1 MSAGEKAIFL
11 GLEYGFD
18 NREKVCRT
26 RELLLDDTSA
36 KPEQD
41 DECSNHQPIPVRPAR
56 VEDYLTA
63 PVRCAFE
70 HLVGL
75 PGFVEP
81 EHFANFS
88 L

>member
-1 MSAGEKAIFL
+1 MSAGEKPCSWGWNIVSI
-11 GLEYGFD
+11 

-41 DECSNHQPIPVRPAR
+41 NECSNRQPIPVRPAR
-56 VEDYLTA
+56 LEDYLTA
-63 PVRCAFE
+63 PVRRAFE